1 MDLIE
6 SNQLTNEKEHWWIK
20 TRFRY
25 ILRAI
30 DFLNNEQQHLLEV
43 GCGTCQ
49 NLAFL
54 REAPH
59 LSQKIHR
66 VVGFDPLFEDVPS
79 FSWQTTN
86 DAFINSLQHIP
97 QKSFDCLLA
106 MDVLEHLQDDEYH
119 LRLWLNYVR
128 DGGVILITVPA
139 FPSLWS
145 YHDELLHHYRRYTKK
160 TLLSLT
166 AKVGLRPLFLSY
178 AFGYVFP
185 LVYLIRKLSR
195 RQENTDLQESHFL
208 INSLLYFLGKTE
220 AFFGGNPFFGTSV
233 VGIFT
238 DANCNRNS
246 LLQ

>member
-6 SNQLTNEKEHWWIK
+6 SNQLANEKEHWWIK

-25 ILRAI
+25 ILRALNLI
-30 DFLNNEQQHLLEV
+30 DSEQQQILEV

-54 REAPH
+54 RESPH
-59 LSQKIHR
+59 LSSQIHR
-66 VVGFDPLFEDVPS
+66 VVGFDPLFKDIPK
-79 FSWQTTN
+79 FSWQKTEDVFVNTLP
-86 DAFINSLQHIP
+86 ATSK
-97 QKSFDCLLA
+97 KSFDCLLA
-106 MDVLEHLQDDEYH
+106 MDVLEHLQDDEHH
-119 LRLWLNYVR
+119 LRLWLDYMHD
-128 DGGVILITVPA
+128 DGIILITVPA

-166 AKVGLRPLFLSY
+166 EKVGLRPVLLTY
-178 AFGYVFP
+178 AFSYVFP

-195 RQENTDLQESHFL
+195 KQSNTDLQQSHFL
-208 INSLLYFLGKTE
+208 INAILYSLGKTE

-238 DANCNRNS
+238 DANSNRNS